1 MTQPSEDFL
10 VHELQPV
17 TFKLVQDDGHLAVY
31 RALAE
36 DLAKSRTVFSLTAT
50 TASPVDA
57 EERTAQLESLNEI
70 KAAFYTL
77 NKPGPPNAVTMEPE
91 PFDPVT
97 EVMIEIGLADPTG
110 KSPVSFAAAVQ
121 ATVSGTKV
129 TVRKVKPHVWS
140 TGGSAAWATLNVS
153 GGAGT
158 VQPHAKL
165 LSAPYGYTN
174 TVNAVHEYQTYS
186 NKVTLS
192 TTALN
197 FRDLRTLVPDF
208 RVGGHESTTR

>member
-57 EERTAQLESLNEI
+57 QERTAQLESLNEI

-77 NKPGPPNAVTMEPE
+77 NKPGPPNAVTTEPE

-97 EVMIEIGLADPTG
+97 EVMIEIGLADPAGT
-110 KSPVSFAAAVQ
+110 SPVSFAAAVQ

-129 TVRKVKPHVWS
+129 TVRRGKAHVWKS
-140 TGGSAAWATLNVS
+140 GSAAWATLNVS

-158 VQPHAKL
+158 VQPQAQL
-165 LSAPYGYTN
+165 LSAPYGYQN
-174 TVNAVHEYQTYS
+174 NINAIHEYRTYS

-192 TTALN
+192 TGLQMTYILYGN
-197 FRDLRTLVPDF
+197 SFTLQ
-208 RVGGHESTTR
+208 